1 MENKLPTQEK
11 SSEIKQTINSQIK
24 EKTFSALK
32 DNLNYIYIVL
42 MMLANVFL
50 GILKIEDGQIGL
62 HYPSNALG
70 WVLWALQIFIQTFI
84 GVAILNAFRRQ
95 GIKIGHSKI
104 NETYKEYLDALNTP
118 NETLKPRSLKEYLTK
133 QGTKDS
139 ITKAL
144 FYVII
149 TIFTGSLV
157 VSYNLNNLLS
167 LVINIIFAIGFGI
180 KALLD
185 AEDYVLEELVTWY
198 KQETKKLLEI
208 EKEKENERT
217 QKRDVCRVR
226 PRKSSRIQQE
236 KELGSR
242 QPNNNDF

>member
-11 SSEIKQTINSQIK
+11 SNEIKQSMNSQTKQKVYTAI
-24 EKTFSALK
+24 K

-50 GILKIEDGQIGL
+50 GILKIEDGKIGL

-95 GIKIGHSKI
+95 GIKLGHNQIKD
-104 NETYKEYLDALNTP
+104 TYKSYLDALNTP
-118 NETLKPRSLKEYLTK
+118 NDTLKPRSLKQYLRK
-133 QGTKDS
+133 HGTKDS
-139 ITKAL
+139 ITKSL

-149 TIFTGSLV
+149 TIFTGSLAI
-157 VSYNLNNLLS
+157 SYNLNNLLS
-167 LVINIIFAIGFGI
+167 LIINIIFAVGFGI

-185 AEDYVLEELVTWY
+185 AEDFVLEELVTWY
-198 KQETKKLLEI
+198 KQETKKLLE
-208 EKEKENERT
+208 KEKENERI
-217 QKRDVCRVR
+217 QKRNVCRFR
-226 PRKSSRIQQE
+226 SRKSGGIQQE
-236 KELGSR
+236 KEFETGRANS
-242 QPNNNDF
+242 DTF